1 MTTRKMSAEKI
12 GTNLFVHITMMLVAV
27 VTLLPMVLTIMIS
40 ITENESILQ
49 YGYQIWPSEFSL
61 DAYKYLFRVP
71 AQLLKGYGVSII
83 VTGAGT
89 VVNLLIT
96 AYIAYPLSRR
106 DFAYRKAISTFLFI
120 PMMFSGGT
128 VASYILIVRYLGWKN
143 DLLSLIIPGMAA
155 PFTIFMLRVLFQ
167 DIPPSLMESA
177 KIDGAS
183 EQKIFWRIVMPLS
196 KPAIATIA
204 LSYILTYWNDVNSPI
219 LYITDRDMY
228 PVTMVLNNIVS
239 AIHYMK
245 QLLADPSRN
254 PMGTVIDPNS
264 ISSDAIMFAMMVV
277 ATVPLVIVF
286 TGLQKYFVKGMI
298 TGAVKG

>member
-1 MTTRKMSAEKI
+1 MTKHKICTEKTKT
-12 GTNLFVHITMMLVAV
+12 GLFIHITMVLVTI
-27 VTLLPMVLTIMIS
+27 VTLLPMILTVMIS
-40 ITENESILQ
+40 FTKNESILQ
-49 YGYQIWPSEFSL
+49 NGYQLWPGEFSL
-61 DAYKYLFRVP
+61 DAYKYLLRVP
-71 AQLLKGYGVSII
+71 TQLIKGYKVSII
-83 VTGAGT
+83 VTVAGT

-96 AYIAYPLSRR
+96 AFIAYPLSRA

-167 DIPPSLMESA
+167 DIPSSLLEAA

-183 EQKIFWRIVMPLS
+183 EQKVFWKIVIPLS
-196 KPAIATIA
+196 KPALATIA
-204 LSYILTYWNDVNSPI
+204 LQYILAYWNDVNSPI
-219 LYITDRDMY
+219 LYITDRNKY

-239 AIHYMK
+239 AINYMK
-245 QLLADPSRN
+245 QLLADPSKN

-277 ATVPLVIVF
+277 ATVPLVIAF
-286 TGLQKYFVKGMI
+286 TGLQKYFVKGMV

>member
-1 MTTRKMSAEKI
+1 MTKHKTSIEKI
-12 GTNLFVHITMMLVAV
+12 RTNLFVHITMILVAII
-27 VTLLPMVLTIMIS
+27 TLLPMVLTIMIS
-40 ITENESILQ
+40 LTKNESILE

-83 VTGAGT
+83 VTVAGT
-89 VVNLLIT
+89 LVNLLIT

-106 DFAYRKAISTFLFI
+106 DFAYRKIISTFLFI

-167 DIPPSLMESA
+167 DIPSSLMESA

-183 EQKIFWRIVMPLS
+183 EQKIFWKIVMPLS

-204 LSYILTYWNDVNSPI
+204 LQYILSYWNDVNSPI
-219 LYITDRDMY
+219 LFITDRNKY
-228 PVTMVLNNIVS
+228 PITMVLNNIVS
-239 AIHYMK
+239 TIHYMK